1 MSIST
6 DAGIICP
13 LYVGNTVSAISQTRL
28 PFSGTCG
35 MPQNSSL
42 VEIRMA
48 TDGIIRP
55 PTINGQPHYKNPS
68 ITNSYMGMN
77 AMGKDS
83 GLFCVVFPYRIPA
96 GTYVFARVF
105 NNINAEQ
112 ATFYADTSVVVA
124 PPENRSD
131 LILNFGDAKPL
142 DSGDDD
148 HDGLINSWEQYLGI
162 SDRLTNDYDN
172 DGISDLNEMLSGTAP
187 DDPDSAFRIKYIT
200 RLINTIDIG
209 WYSVPGYTY
218 QIQGISDL
226 REPFTNVGESVIAD
240 GYEENKILEET
251 NRMKHFRII
260 IPVD

>member
-1 MSIST
+1 MSVC
-6 DAGIICP
+6 ACGGIICP

-42 VEIRMA
+42 VEIRIA

-55 PTINGQPHYKNPS
+55 PSINGQPHYKNPL

-77 AMGKDS
+77 AMGRNS
-83 GLFCVVFPYRIPA
+83 GLFCVVFPYRIPT
-96 GTYVFARVF
+96 GTSVFARVF

-124 PPENRSD
+124 PPKNQSD
-131 LILNFGDAKPL
+131 LVLNFGDAKPL

-148 HDGLINSWEQYLGI
+148 NDGLINSWEQYLGI
-162 SDRLTNDYDN
+162 SDRFTNDYDN

-187 DDPDSAFRIKYIT
+187 DDPDSQFRIKYIVH
-200 RLINTIDIG
+200 LIDAVDVG
-209 WYSVPGYTY
+209 WYSVPGYKY

-226 REPFTNVGESVIAD
+226 RKPFTNVGELVIAD
-240 GYEENKILEET
+240 DYEENQRLEET